1 MSDWD
6 YSIAEI
12 GDQLPPLTLRPINQ
26 DDLVLYANASGDQ
39 NPIHINQNFA
49 KKSGLPNV
57 IAHGMLIMS
66 YLGRLLTNFIPQ
78 SSIKNFTVQFSNM
91 THLNQALVCKGKV
104 VERSLVDNKEMI
116 RVKLIVEDMEGQKKL
131 LGHSSIRIES

>member
-1 MSDWD
+1 MLWNYKDCK
-6 YSIAEI
+6 I
-12 GDQLPPLTLRPINQ
+12 GDQIPTLEIDALQ
-26 DDLVLYANASGDQ
+26 QSDLILYAKASGDHNQ
-39 NPIHINQNFA
+39 IHTDPVFA

-57 IAHGMLIMS
+57 IAHGMLVMS
-66 YLGRLLTNFIPQ
+66 FLGRMLTNLVPHSNIV
-78 SSIKNFTVQFSNM
+78 NFSVQFSNM